1 MANVIKAYFGG
12 DTKGLRPLGRR
23 RTTKTCCPG
32 LVTLGGYLDGT
43 MADQDKEK
51 VEAHL
56 VECATC
62 RRVVVELYLLL
73 RLRPAPPSPPELS
86 KAAKALVHDGS
97 LRGDS
102 IAQ

>member
-1 MANVIKAYFGG
+1 MANVIKAYFGAG
-12 DTKGLRPLGRR
+12 MKEMRPLGRR
-23 RTTKTCCPG
+23 RTTSKCCPG

-43 MADQDKEK
+43 MADQDKER

-86 KAAKALVHDGS
+86 TAAKALVFDGS

-102 IAQ
+102 VTQ

>member
-1 MANVIKAYFGG
+1 MANVIKAYFGAEAK
-12 DTKGLRPLGRR
+12 DLRPLGRR
-23 RTTKTCCPG
+23 RTTSGRCPG

-56 VECATC
+56 VDCATC

-73 RLRPAPPSPPELS
+73 RLRPVPPSPPELS
-86 KAAKALVHDGS
+86 EAAKALVYDGS

-102 IAQ
+102 VTQ